1 MNNDF
6 KALQDSWKSSR
17 NNIKTT
23 TNNFDIL
30 YKKIEQKQKENF
42 SFYYRT
48 IIILLITLIAISMF
62 FYYMAPVRETLSRI
76 GAGLMITGLAFRIII
91 EIISVIKAKQ
101 INKLD
106 KTLQTVEN
114 SINFH
119 RFRKTIHQVYSPI
132 IIGFYSIGFYMI
144 FPEFILYMS
153 IWMIWFIGISYLIMG
168 TVLFIVIRKG
178 VVDEMQKLRDIMEL
192 KKDIIEQ

>member
-6 KALQDSWKSSR
+6 KALQNSWKSSR
-17 NNIKTT
+17 NNIKTP

-42 SFYYRT
+42 SFYYGT
-48 IIILLITLIAISMF
+48 IIILTITLIAVSLF
-62 FYYMAPVRETLSRI
+62 FYYMAPVKETLSRI
-76 GAGLMITGLAFRIII
+76 GAGLMITGLAFRILI
-91 EIISVIKAKQ
+91 EIVSVIKAKR

-106 KTLQTVEN
+106 KTLQTVD
-114 SINFH
+114 SRLNFH
-119 RFRKTIHQVYSPI
+119 QFRKKTHQVYSPI
-132 IIGFYSIGFYMI
+132 IIGLYSIGFYMN
-144 FPEFILYMS
+144 FPEFMLYMS

-192 KKDIIEQ
+192 KKDIIE

>member
-6 KALQDSWKSSR
+6 KALQNSWKSSR
-17 NNIKTT
+17 NNIKTP

-42 SFYYRT
+42 SFYYGT
-48 IIILLITLIAISMF
+48 IIILTITLIAVSLF
-62 FYYMAPVRETLSRI
+62 FYYMAPVKETLSRI
-76 GAGLMITGLAFRIII
+76 GAGLMIIGLAFRILI
-91 EIISVIKAKQ
+91 EIISVVKAKQ

-106 KTLQTVEN
+106 KTLQTVDN
-114 SINFH
+114 SLNFH
-119 RFRKTIHQVYSPI
+119 QFRKTIHQVYSPI
-132 IIGFYSIGFYMI
+132 IIGLYSIGFYII
-144 FPEFILYMS
+144 FPEFMVYMS

-168 TVLFIVIRKG
+168 TILFIVIRKG

-192 KKDIIEQ
+192 KKDIIE

>member
-6 KALQDSWKSSR
+6 KALQNSWKSSR
-17 NNIKTT
+17 NNIKTP

-42 SFYYRT
+42 SFYYGT
-48 IIILLITLIAISMF
+48 IIILTITLIAVSLF
-62 FYYMAPVRETLSRI
+62 FYYMAPVKETLSRI
-76 GAGLMITGLAFRIII
+76 GAGLMITGLAFRILI
-91 EIISVIKAKQ
+91 EIVSVIKAKR
-101 INKLD
+101 INKFD
-106 KTLQTVEN
+106 KTLQTVD
-114 SINFH
+114 SSLNFH
-119 RFRKTIHQVYSPI
+119 QFRKKTHQVYSPI
-132 IIGFYSIGFYMI
+132 IIGLYSIGFYMI
-144 FPEFILYMS
+144 FPEFMLYMS

-192 KKDIIEQ
+192 KKDIIE

>member
-6 KALQDSWKSSR
+6 KALQNSWKSSR
-17 NNIKTT
+17 NNIKTP

-42 SFYYRT
+42 SFYYGT
-48 IIILLITLIAISMF
+48 IIILTITLIAISLF
-62 FYYMAPVRETLSRI
+62 FYYMAPVKETLSRI
-76 GAGLMITGLAFRIII
+76 GAGLMITGLAFRILI
-91 EIISVIKAKQ
+91 EIVSVIKAKR

-106 KTLQTVEN
+106 KTLQTVDN
-114 SINFH
+114 SLNFH
-119 RFRKTIHQVYSPI
+119 QFRKTIHQVYSPI
-132 IIGFYSIGFYMI
+132 IIGFYII
-144 FPEFILYMS
+144 FPEFMLYMS
-153 IWMIWFIGISYLIMG
+153 VLMIWFIGISYLIMG

-192 KKDIIEQ
+192 KKDIIE

>member
-6 KALQDSWKSSR
+6 KALQNSWKSSR
-17 NNIKTT
+17 NNIKTP

-42 SFYYRT
+42 SFYYGT
-48 IIILLITLIAISMF
+48 IIILTITLIAVSLF
-62 FYYMAPVRETLSRI
+62 FYYMVPVKETLSRI
-76 GAGLMITGLAFRIII
+76 GAGLMITGLAFRILI
-91 EIISVIKAKQ
+91 EIVSVIKAKR
-101 INKLD
+101 INKFD
-106 KTLQTVEN
+106 KTLQTVD
-114 SINFH
+114 SSLSFH
-119 RFRKTIHQVYSPI
+119 QFRKKIHQVYSPI
-132 IIGFYSIGFYMI
+132 IIGLYSIGFYMI
-144 FPEFILYMS
+144 FPEFMLYMS

-192 KKDIIEQ
+192 KKDIIE

>member
-17 NNIKTT
+17 NNIKTP
-23 TNNFDIL
+23 TNNFDNL
-30 YKKIEQKQKENF
+30 YKKIEQKEKENF
-42 SFYYRT
+42 SFYYGT
-48 IIILLITLIAISMF
+48 ITILMITLIVISLF
-62 FYYMAPVRETLSRI
+62 FHYMTPVKETLSRI
-76 GAGLMITGLAFRIII
+76 GAGLMITGLALRILT
-91 EIISVIKAKQ
+91 EIISVIKAKR

-114 SINFH
+114 SLNFH
-119 RFRKTIHQVYSPI
+119 QFRKTIHQVYSPI

-144 FPEFILYMS
+144 FPEFILYIS

-168 TVLFIVIRKG
+168 IVLFIVIRKG
-178 VVDEMQKLRDIMEL
+178 VLDEMQKLRDIMKL
-192 KKDIIEQ
+192 KKEIIE